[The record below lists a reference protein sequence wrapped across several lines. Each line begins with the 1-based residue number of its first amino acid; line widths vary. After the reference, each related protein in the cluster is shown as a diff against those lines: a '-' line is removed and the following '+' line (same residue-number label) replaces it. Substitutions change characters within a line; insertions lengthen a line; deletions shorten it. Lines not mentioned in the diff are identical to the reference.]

1 MKKLMIMALA
11 AVSAMALNAA
21 TVSWTITN
29 VKQGDAGVSGTAYVF
44 FVAGDSADTSWAT
57 GLANKGAAA
66 VKDAIA
72 SAGANISYQ
81 NSNAGIFSYTT
92 AQGFTLK
99 SNADLGLTGDTQY
112 TAYAIIFDSA
122 EITDASKFIV
132 TGTRT
137 ANTYEDSSSSNR
149 AFAIGSQASA
159 TWNAV
164 AVPEPTSGLLM
175 LVGLA
180 GLALRRRRA

>member
-1 MKKLMIMALA
+1 MKKIMIMALA

-29 VKQGDAGVSGTAYVF
+29 VKQGDTGVSGTAYVF
-44 FVAGDSADTSWAT
+44 FVEGASADTSWAT
-57 GLANKGAAA
+57 GLANKGATA

-72 SAGANISYQ
+72 SAGAN
-81 NSNAGIFSYTT
+81 FSYTPKNAGTYSYIT
-92 AQGFTLK
+92 AQGYTLK
-99 SNADLGLTGDTQY
+99 TNEELGLTGNTQY
-112 TAYAIIFDSA
+112 TAYAIIFDTA
-122 EITDASKFIV
+122 EITEDSKFIV

-137 ANTYEDSSSSNR
+137 ATTYGDASASNR
-149 AFAIGSQASA
+149 AFQIGSQASA

>member
-44 FVAGDSADTSWAT
+44 FVQGASADTSWAT

-72 SAGANISYQ
+72 NAGAAISYTPGT
-81 NSNAGIFSYTT
+81 AGTYSYIA
-92 AQGFTLK
+92 AQGFTPK
-99 SNADLGLTGDTQY
+99 TNAELGLTGDTQY
-112 TAYAIIFDSA
+112 TAYAVIFDTA
-122 EITDASKFIV
+122 EITEDSKFIV

-137 ANTYEDSSSSNR
+137 ANTYGDANNSNR
-149 AFAIGSQASA
+149 AFAIGSQANA